1 MENLAYGY
9 IVSIQN
15 EFWDRML
22 SKTLNGRILFCILSQ
37 LFFISK
43 NRFLLIRIT
52 IFNES

>member
-1 MENLAYGY
+1 MENPVCEY

-37 LFFISK
+37 LFFYLE
-43 NRFLLIRIT
+43 NRFLLIPIT
-52 IFNES
+52 IFNEP